1 MPILQFE
8 TRISPEGYI
17 TLPALPEYRDREVVV
32 YVGENRNDVLSEKM
46 QPDPARILPNGKTA
60 IDDFLDYYRNQ
71 PPTSL
76 TDEEIDQ
83 LRYEAMKEKYGL

>member
-1 MPILQFE
+1 MATIQSYPVQIFPSGEVTPISGWIGGKAKAKIVVETFE
-8 TRISPEGYI
+8 
-17 TLPALPEYRDREVVV
+17 D
-32 YVGENRNDVLSEKM
+32 DW

-60 IDDFLDYYRNQ
+60 LDDFLDYYRNQ